1 MMEQKAKISILDDHQ
16 LFRFGIGAILK
27 SEPQFTVVGDYAQA
41 AELLKD
47 IDTNTPTLIIT
58 DLSLGKESGLD
69 LIKKVKSIYPRVKI
83 LVMSMHKDEFHIS
96 NAVESGCDGYLYK
109 DDRPEEV
116 IIAVKALMNDEKYYS
131 KDVSN
136 ILMNR
141 IYNNPR
147 HSTQPFLTQKEKE
160 VVHHLMKGL
169 SSKEIAGQMN
179 ISARTVEAHRYNIL
193 NKFGLRSATELV
205 KLVAEQKIQF

>member
-1 MMEQKAKISILDDHQ
+1 MQLKARISIVDDHG

-27 SEPQFTVVGDYAQA
+27 SEPLFTLIGDYALA
-41 AELLKD
+41 ADLLKD
-47 IDTNTPTLIIT
+47 ISINTPNLVIT

-69 LIKKVKSIYPRVKI
+69 LIKKIKNQYPKVKV

-109 DDRPEEV
+109 DDKPEEV
-116 IIAVKALMNDEKYYS
+116 IAAVKALMNEEKYYS

-179 ISARTVEAHRYNIL
+179 VSSRTVEAHRYNIL

>member
-1 MMEQKAKISILDDHQ
+1 MEQKAKISIVDDHQ
-16 LFRFGIGAILK
+16 LFRFGISAILK
-27 SEPQFTVVGDYAQA
+27 NEPKFALVGDYAQA
-41 AELLKD
+41 ADLLKD
-47 IDTNTPTLIIT
+47 IAINTPTLVIT

-69 LIKKVKSIYPRVKI
+69 LIKKIKSLYPKVKV

-96 NAVESGCDGYLYK
+96 NAVECGCDGYLYK
-109 DDRPEEV
+109 DDKPEEV
-116 IIAVKALMNDEKYYS
+116 IAAVKALMNNEKYYS

-160 VVHHLMKGL
+160 VVHHLMKGM
-169 SSKEIAGQMN
+169 SSKEIAGQMKV
-179 ISARTVEAHRYNIL
+179 SSRTVEAHRYNIL
-193 NKFGLRSATELV
+193 NKFGLRSANELV

>member
-1 MMEQKAKISILDDHQ
+1 MEQKIKIAIVDDHG
-16 LFRFGIGAILK
+16 LFRFGINAILK
-27 SEPQFTVVGDYAQA
+27 NDPSFAVVGDYAQA
-41 AELLKD
+41 ADMLKD
-47 IDTNTPTLIIT
+47 IKINTPDLIIT
-58 DLSLGKESGLD
+58 DLSLEKESGLE
-69 LIKKVKSIYPRVKI
+69 LIKKIKHEYPQIKV
-83 LVMSMHKDEFHIS
+83 LVMSMHKDEFHIAT
-96 NAVESGCDGYLYK
+96 AVESGCDGYLNK
-109 DDRPEEV
+109 DDKPEEV
-116 IIAVKALMNDEKYYS
+116 ITAVKTLISGEKYYS

-160 VVHHLMKGL
+160 VVHHLMKGF
-169 SSKEIAGQMN
+169 SSKEIASQMK
-179 ISARTVEAHRYNIL
+179 ISSRTVEAHRYNIL

>member
-1 MMEQKAKISILDDHQ
+1 MEPKAKIAVVDDHQ
-16 LFRFGIGAILK
+16 LFRFGITAILK
-27 SEPQFTVVGDYAQA
+27 SEPSFILVGEYAQA
-41 AELLKD
+41 ADLLKGMEVNMAN
-47 IDTNTPTLIIT
+47 IIIT

-69 LIKKVKSIYPRVKI
+69 LIKKIKALHPRMRV
-83 LVMSMHKDEFHIS
+83 LVMTMHKDEFHIS

-109 DDRPEEV
+109 DDKPEEV
-116 IIAVKALMNDEKYYS
+116 IAAVKALMNEEKYYS

-169 SSKEIAGQMN
+169 SSKEIASQMN
-179 ISARTVEAHRYNIL
+179 VSSRTVEAHRYNIL

>member
-1 MMEQKAKISILDDHQ
+1 MEPKAKIAVVDDHQ
-16 LFRFGIGAILK
+16 LFRFGIAAILK
-27 SEPQFTVVGDYAQA
+27 SEPSFTLVGEYAQA
-41 AELLKD
+41 ADLLKGMD
-47 IDTNTPTLIIT
+47 GNMPNIVIT

-69 LIKKVKSIYPRVKI
+69 LIKKIKALHPRMRV
-83 LVMSMHKDEFHIS
+83 LVMTMHKDEFHIS

-109 DDRPEEV
+109 DDKPEEV
-116 IIAVKALMNDEKYYS
+116 IAAVKALMNEEKYYS

-160 VVHHLMKGL
+160 VVHYLMKGL
-169 SSKEIAGQMN
+169 SSKEIASQMN
-179 ISARTVEAHRYNIL
+179 VSSRTVEAHRYNIL

>member
-1 MMEQKAKISILDDHQ
+1 MEQKAKISIVDDHG
-16 LFRFGIGAILK
+16 LFRFGINAILN
-27 SEPQFTVVGDYAQA
+27 SEPSFTIVGEYTKA
-41 AELLKD
+41 ADLLAALP
-47 IDTNTPTLIIT
+47 DTPPTLVIT
-58 DLSLGKESGLD
+58 DLSLGKESGLE
-69 LIKKVKSIYPRVKI
+69 LIKQIKALYPKIKV
-83 LVMSMHKDEFHIS
+83 LVMSMHKDEFHIA

-109 DDRPEEV
+109 DDTPEEV
-116 IIAVKALMNDEKYYS
+116 ITAVKALINGEKYYS
-131 KDVSN
+131 KDVST

-169 SSKEIAGQMN
+169 SSKEIATQMKL
-179 ISARTVEAHRYNIL
+179 SARTVEAHRYNIL
-193 NKFGLRSATELV
+193 NKFGLRSANELV

>member
-1 MMEQKAKISILDDHQ
+1 MGQKATIAVLDDHG
-16 LFRFGIGAILK
+16 LFRFGIAAILK
-27 SEPQFTVVGDYAQA
+27 SEPLFTLVGDYAQPA
-41 AELLKD
+41 DLLRDLQEGNKPH
-47 IDTNTPTLIIT
+47 IVIT

-69 LIKKVKSIYPRVKI
+69 LIKKIKSLYPKIRI
-83 LVMSMHKDEFHIS
+83 LVMTMHKDEFHIS

-109 DDRPEEV
+109 DDKPEEV
-116 IIAVKALMNDEKYYS
+116 IAAVNALMNDEKYYS
-131 KDVSN
+131 KDVST

-169 SSKEIAGQMN
+169 SSKEIATEMKV
-179 ISARTVEAHRYNIL
+179 SARTVEAHRYNIL

>member
-1 MMEQKAKISILDDHQ
+1 MKQKVKIAIVDDHG
-16 LFRFGIGAILK
+16 LFRFGISAILK
-27 SEPQFTVVGDYAQA
+27 NEPSFEVIGEYSQSVAMM
-41 AELLKD
+41 ED
-47 IDTNTPTLIIT
+47 IKVNTPHLIIT
-58 DLSLGKESGLD
+58 DLSLEKESGIE
-69 LIKKVKSIYPRVKI
+69 LIKKIKSLYPQVKV

-96 NAVESGCDGYLYK
+96 NAVENGCDGYLNK
-109 DDRPEEV
+109 DDTPEEV
-116 IIAVKALMNDEKYYS
+116 VTAVKALINDEKYYS

-160 VVHHLMKGL
+160 VIHHLMKGL
-169 SSKEIAGQMN
+169 SSKEIASEMK
-179 ISARTVEAHRYNIL
+179 ISSRTVEAHRYNIL